1 MGFGGRVFK
10 KVKVFGRKLDLC
22 EHWAGKG
29 TATVQ
34 ARFVLEALF
43 PVEEVK
49 TAPFGNAAG

>member
-1 MGFGGRVFK
+1 MFK